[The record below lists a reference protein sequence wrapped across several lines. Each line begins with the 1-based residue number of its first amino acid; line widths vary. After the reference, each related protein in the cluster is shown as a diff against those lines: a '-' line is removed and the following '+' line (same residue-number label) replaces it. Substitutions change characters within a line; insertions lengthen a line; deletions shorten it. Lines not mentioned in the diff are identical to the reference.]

1 MKDAVDCP
9 QEGGPSLIVEN
20 NNDAGG
26 RQRRAAM
33 KLPFNAPEIG
43 MSRQNM
49 RQRVVQQ

>member
-26 RQRRAAM
+26 RQRRTAT
-33 KLPFNAPEIG
+33 KLPFNAPETDK
-43 MSRQNM
+43 SHQNI
-49 RQRVVQQ
+49 RQRVAQQ